1 MSWISQ
7 HKLLFIGIIVLIA
20 GGVWYGLSQSGA
32 PAPAL
37 TTTSADGS
45 PVTSTSG
52 SAADQDLVGTLLTLR
67 AVTLSGTIFSDPSFA
82 TLQDFGTTIVAEP
95 VGRPDPFAPLTIA
108 AATTTQSQHAA
119 QIFAPKK

>member
-7 HKLLFIGIIVLIA
+7 HKLIFIIIIVLIV
-20 GGVWYGLSQSGA
+20 GGVWYGLSQGST

-37 TTTSADGS
+37 TTSTAGAGTGTASA
-45 PVTSTSG
+45 P
-52 SAADQDLVGTLLTLR
+52 AAGQDLVGTLLTLR
-67 AVTLSGTIFSDPSFA
+67 AVTLSGTIFSEPAFA
-82 TLQDFGTTIVAEP
+82 HLQDFGTTIVPEP
-95 VGRPDPFAPLTIA
+95 VGRTNPFAPLTIA